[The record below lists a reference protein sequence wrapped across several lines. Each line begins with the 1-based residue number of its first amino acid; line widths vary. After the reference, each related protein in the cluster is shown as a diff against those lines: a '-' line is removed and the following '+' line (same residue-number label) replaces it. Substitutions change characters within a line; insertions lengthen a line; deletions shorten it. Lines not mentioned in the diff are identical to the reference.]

1 MLFLTPRDSLIKLK
15 LGIGCRDP
23 NLHFVEQVALRPPE
37 VVVDVAQ
44 QQVNEQEI
52 AKAMA
57 VPLPV
62 RLTLLS
68 SCINYVLAVFLP

>member
-1 MLFLTPRDSLIKLK
+1 MN
-15 LGIGCRDP
+15 LGIECRDP

-62 RLTLLS
+62 LFVLLL
-68 SCINYVLAVFLP
+68 YWLASIRQLLLANRVMSVS